1 MFKNRFILIVAV
13 LSLLLVTLAVSRP
26 FSKAPAS
33 NLEGVNDFYQR
44 NQDWNAQVSSA
55 GIPVTGAIDLS
66 DYYQRYVETSSS
78 TGAAADASDYFVRHP
93 ELRTANTAADMS
105 DYFLRH

>member
-33 NLEGVNDFYQR
+33 DLEGANDFYQR
-44 NQDWNAQVSSA
+44 HPDWNAEAASA
-55 GIPVTGAIDLS
+55 VIPVTGAIDLS
-66 DYYQRYVETSSS
+66 DYYLRLEAMKS
-78 TGAAADASDYFVRHP
+78 ADASDYILRHP
-93 ELRTANTAADMS
+93 ELRIVSTKADTS